1 MFWQSRS
8 LLIRSSEVVTFNPSQ
23 ALTSAWLRQAQPER
37 NSGVRRAG
45 AIRFWLATLAM
56 VVAAPTALAESGF
69 AAVGGKAS
77 AALDFRIIIPPVMQ
91 VLENSHPDQ
100 LQVDA
105 SGALSARQQL
115 VVVSNMRHGFC
126 VSLRM
131 AEPQRADWHLK
142 HNSSEP
148 GVRLEPTT
156 DGWRLCTSRPG
167 HYTLQLQHQFG
178 STDLQTAQ
186 RWPVQTDL
194 ITP

>member
-1 MFWQSRS
+1 
-8 LLIRSSEVVTFNPSQ
+8 VVT
-23 ALTSAWLRQAQPER
+23 
-37 NSGVRRAG
+37 
-45 AIRFWLATLAM
+45 ATPL
-56 VVAAPTALAESGF
+56 ALAESGF
-69 AAVGGKAS
+69 ASASGKSS

-105 SGALSARQQL
+105 LGALSAQQRL
-115 VVVSNMRHGFC
+115 VVLSNMRHGFC

-131 AEPQRADWHLK
+131 AEPQRTDWRVQH
-142 HNSSEP
+142 SGSEP

-167 HYTLQLQHQFG
+167 RYTLQLQHQFG

-194 ITP
+194 FTP